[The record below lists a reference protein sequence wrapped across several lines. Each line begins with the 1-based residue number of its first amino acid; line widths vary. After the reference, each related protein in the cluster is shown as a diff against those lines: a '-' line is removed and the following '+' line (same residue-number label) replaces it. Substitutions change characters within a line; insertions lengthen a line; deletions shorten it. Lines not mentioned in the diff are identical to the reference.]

1 MLFRDISPVF
11 PHFVSRGSRRA
22 RRIGASLRLFVG
34 SRMILIPMQ
43 VQLARECWNREERES
58 WLDLPNSREVA
69 ADVQPET
76 RDTKA
81 YMKGSDCVY
90 KIYITFSE
98 TGGKQLRFY
107 GLSLRFLSKY
117 PNTMNCPQF
126 VVQTNVGFSTQ
137 GYDSVHWSIAD
148 FGGPCAIAP
157 PPPRT
162 F

>member
-1 MLFRDISPVF
+1 MQLRDISQTM
-11 PHFVSRGSRRA
+11 PHLVSRGSRRT
-22 RRIGASLRLFVG
+22 RRIRVSLRLFVG

-43 VQLARECWNREERES
+43 VQLARECQNREERES
-58 WLDLPNSREVA
+58 WFDLPNSHKVA

-107 GLSLRFLSKY
+107 GLSFRFLSKY

-137 GYDSVHWSIAD
+137 GYDGVDWLIAD
-148 FGGPCAIAP
+148 FGGPCATAP